1 MRFSTSDTE
10 IKEEFGYNTVDFR
23 ILRSQHL
30 TDTSSCRF
38 KLTDRQS
45 GECRGTK
52 KSRVKSTIQP
62 AEAGDGWV
70 GGFNHELVTI
80 NEKQN
85 IQNIK
90 QKMEQRTKDEN

>member
-1 MRFSTSDTE
+1 MQRHE
-10 IKEEFGYNTVDFR
+10 K
-23 ILRSQHL
+23 
-30 TDTSSCRF
+30 
-38 KLTDRQS
+38 
-45 GECRGTK
+45 
-52 KSRVKSTIQP
+52 RVKSTIQP

-85 IQNIK
+85 INQNIK